1 MNENTNFS
9 QIPANACIVAVG
21 EFQLGDNGPNA
32 KTAPVRLV
40 ARSGKPIE
48 HWFWGR
54 VVHDMAGMHLHKSR
68 LPIDYVHD
76 SKEVIGFLNHF
87 ETESGDL
94 VTSGALVPYGS
105 NDRASEI
112 IHKMREGVPYEASI
126 NFGGD
131 GIKVQELAAGEMA
144 EVNGAMF
151 DGPGVIVR
159 EWPLRGVAVCP
170 YGADANTESKAF
182 GNNNSKT
189 FSASVIKTE
198 QPEPTKEAT
207 AMSEAVENV
216 ASEPVPE
223 VVVELDESK
232 PGEVVSEEAAPV
244 EVPVESLEAKPEA
257 IESEKPAEVLAV
269 VEEKP
274 ADKLSR
280 DEFLSIVDKFG
291 ADIAAQVVKKNGG
304 YVLAIEMFA
313 ASNSEEVNQLRAQL
327 AENQATRTGTPVAMT
342 AARDKAKLF
351 KTGK

>member
-232 PGEVVSEEAAPV
+232 PVEVVSEEAAPV
-244 EVPVESLEAKPEA
+244 EAPKKPQAKRGRPKAEPKPKPAPKAKP
-257 IESEKPAEVLAV
+257 PAAPTARREPPICSGTAPRITTGEVGV
-269 VEEKP
+269 IPRMVCHRP
-274 ADKLSR
+274 
-280 DEFLSIVDKFG
+280 G
-291 ADIAAQVVKKNGG
+291 ADAHLSVPSRQGDAFVPH
-304 YVLAIEMFA
+304 
-313 ASNSEEVNQLRAQL
+313 RA
-327 AENQATRTGTPVAMT
+327 PVAMCSSP
-342 AARDKAKLF
+342 K
-351 KTGK
+351 